1 MRKKQSRLAEHRKIR
16 FKAARNQFKHLVL
29 RGLHIPNKPQ
39 TVSLLGELAKMD
51 NLISE
56 RTWQSWFATRAP
68 LPQPS
73 TIDCL
78 DRYLALL
85 IQRNQVECAERIFRD
100 IQDGYFREMVHGG
113 LLSQMLAPTEA
124 SDAVQM
130 LRRRAMEYQPMTSL
144 HLHFD
149 AMDAAAWCEDFCGV
163 SWSIVATI
171 AADRILQLLDERW
184 SPRSGY
190 VYAGF
195 SSDLSL
201 AWAASDEQKRSDI
214 KRMFK
219 KMKPDL
225 FELGMQPGAFPQW
238 HRLGVAKDISYRH
251 VYKLLFALAGDP
263 DFLVEDRLQTWSFDL
278 ATSALAMHALAWTDR
293 FNTMALG
300 MPPELQ
306 YWAAFHEIFF
316 NPNLADIDH
325 WSISSVMESW
335 PADWS
340 ERSAA
345 VLADARK
352 TYTTLLHDLGLEPG
366 DVCAG
371 LLNTRAERPLIFN

>member
-1 MRKKQSRLAEHRKIR
+1 MRKKQSRLAQQRKIK
-16 FKAARNQFKHLVL
+16 FKAARNLFKHLVL
-29 RGLHIPNKPQ
+29 GELHIPNKPQ
-39 TVSLLGELAKMD
+39 TVSLLGELAKID
-51 NLISE
+51 NLISD

-73 TIDCL
+73 KIKCL
-78 DRYLALL
+78 DRYLVLL
-85 IQRNQVECAERIFRD
+85 IERSQVESAEKVFLD
-100 IQDGYFREMVHGG
+100 IYNGYFCELVHGG
-113 LLSQMLAPTEA
+113 LLAQMLVPTEA
-124 SDAVQM
+124 LDTVQM
-130 LRRRAMEYQPMTSL
+130 LRRRALEYRPMTSL
-144 HLHFD
+144 QLHLD
-149 AMDAAAWCEDFCGV
+149 AIDAAAWCEDFCGV
-163 SWSIVATI
+163 SWSIVAAI

-184 SPRSGY
+184 SPRSGN
-190 VYAGF
+190 VYMEF
-195 SSDLSL
+195 HSDLRL
-201 AWAASDEQKRSDI
+201 KWAASDEQKRRDI
-214 KRMFK
+214 QRWLNKIN
-219 KMKPDL
+219 PDL
-225 FELGMQPGAFPQW
+225 FEQWMRPGAFPDW

-251 VYKLLFALAGDP
+251 VYKLLFALAAAP
-263 DFLVEDRLQTWSFDL
+263 DFLVEDRLQTWSLDL
-278 ATSALAMHALAWTDR
+278 ATSALAMHAFAWTDR

-306 YWAAFHEIFF
+306 YWVAFHEIFF
-316 NPNLADIDH
+316 NPNTADIDH